1 VHCGMGV
8 RPWRSWWERQWWLQG
23 EATKGSEAGCGSR
36 LNGRLTAMAASQHQ
50 GASLT
55 ERGGGRDHSAFCV
68 AAASVTASL
77 AATTCVLGCRDQ
89 GHGRAS
95 SVICRPP
102 LLFRAHLAAAA
113 VEPRFRRGWRE
124 WLRGWRLSLADAM
137 GWAAADSATAAWGGV
152 CDSASHHRGRGCPYT
167 RSLAAASAR
176 GGLVSCCGRVGGR
189 PTAAAASWR
198 SGACRSAAGGGSGKP
213 VVAAK
218 MAARRGGL
226 CCSQDQGCRL
236 AKAVVLCLRRPLFA
250 RPSPPPLHC
259 AADIAGACL
268 RVAGDF

>member
-1 VHCGMGV
+1 MHRGMGV
-8 RPWRSWWERQWWLQG
+8 RPWRSWWERQWWWQG
-23 EATKGSEAGCGSR
+23 EPTKGSEAGCGSR
-36 LNGRLTAMAASQHQ
+36 RNGRLTATAASQHL
-50 GASLT
+50 GANLT
-55 ERGGGRDHSAFCV
+55 DRGGGGITVRFV
-68 AAASVTASL
+68 AAAVVTASL
-77 AATTCVLGCRDQ
+77 AATTGVLGCRDQ

-102 LLFRAHLAAAA
+102 LLLRASLAAAA
-113 VEPRFRRGWRE
+113 VEPRFRQDRRE
-124 WLRGWRLSLADAM
+124 WLRRWRLLLAAAV
-137 GWAAADSATAAWGGV
+137 GWAAADPATAAWGGV
-152 CDSASHHRGRGCPYT
+152 CESASHHRGRGCRYT

-176 GGLVSCCGRVGGR
+176 GGVVSCCGRVGGR